1 MWERED
7 GMERNEIENG
17 SALVVRTVRALLVRT
32 VRAKVKEVSNQW

>member
-7 GMERNEIENG
+7 GAEWNEIENG

-32 VRAKVKEVSNQW
+32 VRAKVNEVSNQW